1 VKELLVVQEESVSIL
16 VMDAVLIV
24 LFLEVARENVLEVV
38 VLIALVVLEVVQVLA
53 TILVKILA
61 KVNV

>member
-1 VKELLVVQEESVSIL
+1 
-16 VMDAVLIV
+16 MDAVLIV